1 MTAEASPWFLGGT
14 TRGVRRLRLFC
25 LPFAGGNASAY
36 SSWQAA
42 IDPAIEVV
50 PVQLPGHGGRIREAP
65 FQTMD
70 EMAQGLAD
78 AMVRRLDLPYAVF
91 GHSMG
96 ALLAFETLRRLRAR
110 GALMP
115 AALFVSARRAPH
127 LPPSRPP
134 LHVLSD
140 AELIGELRALN
151 GTPDVVLADREL
163 LDLLLP
169 VIRADLKAVETYRF
183 REAQAF
189 DCPIHAFGGV
199 GDSIPEEDLRAWSRH
214 AAADFSLRMYAGD
227 HFYLNDHRMPLLRAL
242 ESVCQVTH
250 RATHGEA
257 LS

>member
-1 MTAEASPWFLGGT
+1 MNIEPSPWFLG
-14 TRGVRRLRLFC
+14 RARRETPRFRLFC
-25 LPFAGGNASAY
+25 LPFAGGNASFY
-36 SSWQAA
+36 TSWQAV
-42 IDPAIEVV
+42 IDPAIDVV

-65 FQTMD
+65 LETMD
-70 EMAQGLAD
+70 EMADGLAD

-140 AELIGELRALN
+140 AELVGELRALN
-151 GTPDVVLADREL
+151 GTPDVVLGDREL

-169 VIRADLKAVETYRF
+169 VIRADLTAVETYRF
-183 REAQAF
+183 REILPF
-189 DCPIHAFGGV
+189 NFPIHAFGGSA
-199 GDSIPEEDLRAWSRH
+199 DSIAEDALQAWSRH
-214 AAADFSLRMYAGD
+214 ATSGFSMRLFPGD
-227 HFYLNDHRMPLLRAL
+227 HFYLNDHRLSVLLAL
-242 ESVCQVTH
+242 GSLCPVTV
-250 RATHGEA
+250 GNGDP
-257 LS
+257 

>member
-1 MTAEASPWFLGGT
+1 MSCEPSPWFLGGA
-14 TRGVRRLRLFC
+14 TRGARRLRLFC

-36 SSWQAA
+36 APWQAA

-70 EMAQGLAD
+70 EMAEGLAD

-110 GALMP
+110 GASMP
-115 AALFVSARRAPH
+115 AVLFVSARRAPH

-140 AELIGELRALN
+140 AELVGELRALN
-151 GTPDVVLADREL
+151 GTPDVVLGDREL

-189 DCPIHAFGGV
+189 DFPIHAFGGT
-199 GDSIPEEDLRAWSRH
+199 GDSIAEEDLRAWSRQST
-214 AAADFSLRMYAGD
+214 AGFSLTLYGGD
-227 HFYLNDHRMPLLRAL
+227 HFYLNDHRIPLLRSL
-242 ESVCQVTH
+242 ESSCGLTQ
-250 RATHGEA
+250 GE
-257 LS
+257 LLP

>member
-1 MTAEASPWFLGGT
+1 MTTEPSPWFLGSAP
-14 TRGVRRLRLFC
+14 RGGRRFRLFC
-25 LPFAGGNASAY
+25 LPFAGGNASFYAP
-36 SSWQAA
+36 WQAI
-42 IDPAIEVV
+42 IDPVIEVV

-65 FQTMD
+65 VQTMD

-78 AMVRRLDLPYAVF
+78 AMALRLDLPYAVF

-115 AALFVSARRAPH
+115 VVLVVSARRAPH

-140 AELIGELRALN
+140 AELVGELRALN
-151 GTPDVVLADREL
+151 GTPDVVLGDREL

-183 REAQAF
+183 REAPAF
-189 DCPIHAFGGV
+189 DFPIHACGGARD
-199 GDSIPEEDLRAWSRH
+199 GIDEEELRAWSRH
-214 AAADFSLRMYAGD
+214 STSGFSLRMHVGD
-227 HFYLNDHRMPLLRAL
+227 HFYLNDQRIPLLRSLEAL
-242 ESVCQVTH
+242 CRV
-250 RATHGEA
+250 THGEA
-257 LS
+257 LA

>member
-1 MTAEASPWFLGGT
+1 MNAEPSPWFLGGA
-14 TRGVRRLRLFC
+14 TRGGRRLRLFC

-36 SSWQAA
+36 TQWQAA

-65 FQTMD
+65 LQAMD
-70 EMAQGLAD
+70 DMAQGLAD

-96 ALLAFETLRRLRAR
+96 ALLAFEALRRLRER

-140 AELIGELRALN
+140 AELVGELRALN

-189 DCPIHAFGGV
+189 DFPIHAFGGAR
-199 GDSIPEEDLRAWSRH
+199 DSIDEEDLRAWSRYSTSG
-214 AAADFSLRMYAGD
+214 FSLRMYAGD
-227 HFYLNDHRMPLLRAL
+227 HFYLNDHRMSLLRAL
-242 ESVCQVTH
+242 ESLCRVTH
-250 RATHGEA
+250 RETHGEV